1 MVAHLPGAVVHVQH
15 RAGGKL
21 CAPHKAGKLIRCHPD
36 GGRKCCGAAVSIV
49 ILQQSVQA
57 HQSAHA
63 AAADKGIC
71 PVRQGAEILVDQ
83 RLEPVDEPAHG
94 GLSLA
99 VKVAVGGVIEAVG
112 GILHQTLV
120 VCPGVALDGRHD
132 QRGVGIVQI
141 ICHAPAFAV
150 GGILVE
156 KYVLPIEHIQHGEP
170 ALRLCLVHGGQV
182 DIRPALFG
190 AVDRR
195 VTHAPFFDH
204 GASFLSNLP
213 AKGTGGKPTPFIGS
227 VAPCGGNCNLYAQ
240 RGGGTIWNALRFAL
254 RIISG
259 KNIINFAFVAACGP
273 LQTHF
278 HGRGRDGERHLR

>member
-21 CAPHKAGKLIRCHPD
+21 CTPHKAGKLIRRHPD
-36 GGRKCCGAAVSIV
+36 GGGKCRCAAVSIV
-49 ILQQSVQA
+49 ILQQGIQA
-57 HQSAHA
+57 HQPAHA

-99 VKVAVGGVIEAVG
+99 VKVTVGGVIETVG

-141 ICHAPAFAV
+141 IRHAPAFAV

-156 KYVLPIEHIQHGEP
+156 KHVLPIEHIQHGEP
-170 ALRLCLVHGGQV
+170 ALRLCFVHGGQV
-182 DIRPALFG
+182 DIHPALLG

-213 AKGTGGKPTPFIGS
+213 AKGTGSKPTPFIGS

-240 RGGGTIWNALRFAL
+240 RRGGTI
-254 RIISG
+254 
-259 KNIINFAFVAACGP
+259 
-273 LQTHF
+273 
-278 HGRGRDGERHLR
+278 